1 MRHAYAVALLFAV
14 GLSALAVAGGE
25 TVEVGIDK
33 MKFEPPQVR
42 VKPGTTVKWIN
53 HERRNNH
60 SILFEQEGYP
70 ESERLFPGE
79 SWQRTFEKP
88 GVYPYNCGPH
98 PEMTGVVEVAE

>member
-1 MRHAYAVALLFAV
+1 MKHACVVGVLFAA
-14 GLSALAVAGGE
+14 GLSALAAAAGE
-25 TVEVGIDK
+25 IVEVGIDK

-60 SILFEQEGYP
+60 SILFEQEGQL

-88 GVYPYNCGPH
+88 GVYPYKCGPH

>member
-1 MRHAYAVALLFAV
+1 MKHACVVGVLFAA
-14 GLSALAVAGGE
+14 GLSALAVAAGE

-60 SILFEQEGYP
+60 SILFEHEGQL

-88 GVYPYNCGPH
+88 GVYPYKCGPH

>member
-1 MRHAYAVALLFAV
+1 MKHAYAVGALFATC
-14 GLSALAVAGGE
+14 LSALAVAAGE

-42 VKPGTTVKWIN
+42 VKPGATVRWTN

-60 SILFEQEGYP
+60 SILFEQEGYL

-79 SWQRTFEKP
+79 SWQRTFDKP
-88 GVYPYNCGPH
+88 GVYPYKCGPH
-98 PEMTGVVEVAE
+98 PEMTGVVEVVE

>member
-1 MRHAYAVALLFAV
+1 MKHAYAVGALFAA
-14 GLSALAVAGGE
+14 GLSALAMAAGE

-42 VKPGTTVKWIN
+42 IKPGATVRWTN

-60 SILFEQEGYP
+60 SILFEQEGYL

-88 GVYPYNCGPH
+88 GVYPYKCGPH
-98 PEMTGVVEVAE
+98 PEMTGVVEVVE